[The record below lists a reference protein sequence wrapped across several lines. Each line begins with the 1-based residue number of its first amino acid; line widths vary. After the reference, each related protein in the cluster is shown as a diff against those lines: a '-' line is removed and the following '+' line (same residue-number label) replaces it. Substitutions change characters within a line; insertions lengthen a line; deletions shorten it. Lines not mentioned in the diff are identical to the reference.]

1 MKLPTK
7 ATAAA
12 AGPALSQ
19 MSRRAALAL
28 FTSAAVSISTPLP
41 ASAAAGANVLPPPML
56 PAAAW
61 LPMSQFAETAP
72 LATVP
77 FKEPFV
83 IYLARFLLRYDE
95 ASATWYKAA
104 SEALP
109 SAWAEEKKRA
119 ALNEALGEFAASL
132 SFRLAPLASKAGGAG
147 TMTLWEGLH
156 ASYSSRSA
164 EAPAQLALLFSLLE
178 PSQQP
183 VEAMKGSIAKLG
195 GGGGDASGTGAGAT
209 SVAELVR
216 SLERSADELLPS
228 SLRPRYDES
237 LSAFRLP
244 SVELEQAVDGAPGLL
259 GSIARAPLTVEKQLL
274 PAEYGLFALSG
285 GFGCA
290 ATHLAVVP
298 LDVVKTRLQTRPGV
312 YGGFADALTRIRK
325 EEGLGMLFQG
335 AQATGG
341 GYFMY
346 GVSVY
351 PGYELAKRLLFEAA
365 GPTATME
372 WRVPL
377 VLLAGALATIVTCF
391 LITPFEA
398 LRIRQVECPNYA
410 PNFGGAL
417 QRYVSEGG
425 WASLYDGL
433 IPLLVRQVLFGMVKF
448 LIFDTCADYILG
460 LLPAGASDDQL
471 VSLGVSLLSG
481 AIAGVGA
488 ACISQPADV
497 VLSKVAQGD
506 GSKSFV
512 GRLPGSVNQLALL
525 QQKGAEIVRKYGVAG
540 LYLGLPSRC
549 LWSGA
554 IIAGQFFL
562 YDVFKQAL
570 HVTAADL
577 TLFYD
582 ALGATVLGATGQ
594 L

>member
-77 FKEPFV
+77 FKESFV

-195 GGGGDASGTGAGAT
+195 GGGGGGGDASGTGAGAT

-244 SVELEQAVDGAPGLL
+244 SVELAQAIDGAPGLL

-377 VLLAGALATIVTCF
+377 VLLAGALIGSVVAMRTGDVGF
-391 LITPFEA
+391 VQPFRYSYILWA
-398 LRIRQVECPNYA
+398 MLLGIMLFGNYPDVLTLA
-410 PNFGGAL
+410 GAA
-417 QRYVSEGG
+417 VVAGCG
-425 WASLYDGL
+425 IASL
-433 IPLLVRQVLFGMVKF
+433 IRERRRSRP
-448 LIFDTCADYILG
+448 A
-460 LLPAGASDDQL
+460 PAGARRL
-471 VSLGVSLLSG
+471 EEV
-481 AIAGVGA
+481 AEEPAA
-488 ACISQPADV
+488 AC
-497 VLSKVAQGD
+497 
-506 GSKSFV
+506 
-512 GRLPGSVNQLALL
+512 
-525 QQKGAEIVRKYGVAG
+525 
-540 LYLGLPSRC
+540 
-549 LWSGA
+549 
-554 IIAGQFFL
+554 
-562 YDVFKQAL
+562 
-570 HVTAADL
+570 AA
-577 TLFYD
+577 
-582 ALGATVLGATGQ
+582 APATVKSEPVQPSPECIVPG
-594 L
+594 